1 MINLIAGFFCSFF
14 LHAFLFSFFFN
25 INFNDY
31 SEEKIIQLPVSLIF
45 EEKIEPK
52 PKKSSSKNVK
62 TTSSSLSEDAKSKND
77 FESDVNSFFSNLEKD
92 RDRVE
97 QISTQSEV
105 LKIAA
110 KIRAEYEFLWQK
122 PKNLPEDLFVKVL
135 ISIAPS
141 GEVVNYE
148 ILNKSGN
155 EVFDRSIRIA
165 LDRISSFDFIKN
177 ISRKMNQKITI
188 IGKINKRFK
197 KELFLENLK
206 VFINIILFEP

>member
-31 SEEKIIQLPVSLIF
+31 SEEKIIQLPVNLIF

-52 PKKSSSKNVK
+52 PKKSTSKNVK
-62 TTSSSLSEDAKSKND
+62 PTSSSFSEDAKSKNE

-97 QISTQSEV
+97 QIFTQSEV

-177 ISRKMNQKITI
+177 ISRNDFEKNF
-188 IGKINKRFK
+188 REF
-197 KELFLENLK
+197 NLQ
-206 VFINIILFEP
+206 FSSN

>member
-31 SEEKIIQLPVSLIF
+31 SEEKIIQLPVNLIY

-52 PKKSSSKNVK
+52 PKKFSSKNVK
-62 TTSSSLSEDAKSKND
+62 TTSSSFSEDAKSKNE

-148 ILNKSGN
+148 IQNKSGN

-165 LDRISSFDFIKN
+165 LDRISSFDFMKN
-177 ISRKMNQKITI
+177 ISRNDFEKNF
-188 IGKINKRFK
+188 REF
-197 KELFLENLK
+197 NLQ
-206 VFINIILFEP
+206 FSSN

>member
-1 MINLIAGFFCSFF
+1 MINLIAGVFCSFF

-31 SEEKIIQLPVSLIF
+31 SEEKIIQLPVNLIF
-45 EEKIEPK
+45 ENKIEPK
-52 PKKSSSKNVK
+52 SKKSSSKNIK
-62 TTSSSLSEDAKSKND
+62 TPSSSFSEEAKSKND

-177 ISRKMNQKITI
+177 ISRNDFEKNF
-188 IGKINKRFK
+188 REF
-197 KELFLENLK
+197 NLQ
-206 VFINIILFEP
+206 FSSN

>member
-31 SEEKIIQLPVSLIF
+31 SEEKIIQLPINLIF

-52 PKKSSSKNVK
+52 PKKSTSKIVK
-62 TTSSSLSEDAKSKND
+62 TTSSSFSEDANSKND

-122 PKNLPEDLFVKVL
+122 PKNLPEDLFVVVL
-135 ISIAPS
+135 ISIVPS

-177 ISRKMNQKITI
+177 ISRNDFEKNF
-188 IGKINKRFK
+188 REF
-197 KELFLENLK
+197 NLQ
-206 VFINIILFEP
+206 FSSN

>member
-31 SEEKIIQLPVSLIF
+31 SEEKIIQLPVNLIF
-45 EEKIEPK
+45 ENKIEPK
-52 PKKSSSKNVK
+52 SKKSSSKNIK
-62 TTSSSLSEDAKSKND
+62 TSSSSFPEDAKSKND
-77 FESDVNSFFSNLEKD
+77 FESEVNSFFSNLEKD

-148 ILNKSGN
+148 ILNKSSN

-177 ISRKMNQKITI
+177 ISRNDFEQ
-188 IGKINKRFK
+188 NFREF
-197 KELFLENLK
+197 NLQ
-206 VFINIILFEP
+206 FSSN

>member
-25 INFNDY
+25 ISFNDY
-31 SEEKIIQLPVSLIF
+31 SDEKIIQLPVNLIF
-45 EEKIEPK
+45 EEKIKPK
-52 PKKSSSKNVK
+52 PKKISSKNDKK
-62 TTSSSLSEDAKSKND
+62 TTSSFLDETNSKNE
-77 FESDVNSFFSNLEKD
+77 FKSDVNSFFSNLEKD

-97 QISTQSEV
+97 QIYTQSEV

-177 ISRKMNQKITI
+177 ISRNDFEKNF
-188 IGKINKRFK
+188 REF
-197 KELFLENLK
+197 NLQ
-206 VFINIILFEP
+206 FSSN

>member
-1 MINLIAGFFCSFF
+1 MINLIAGFFSSFF

-62 TTSSSLSEDAKSKND
+62 TTSSALSEDAKSKND

-177 ISRKMNQKITI
+177 ISRNDFEKNF
-188 IGKINKRFK
+188 REF
-197 KELFLENLK
+197 NLQ
-206 VFINIILFEP
+206 FSSN

>member
-77 FESDVNSFFSNLEKD
+77 FESDVNSFFSNLERD
-92 RDRVE
+92 RERVE

-105 LKIAA
+105 LK
-110 KIRAEYEFLWQK
+110 LS
-122 PKNLPEDLFVKVL
+122 L
-135 ISIAPS
+135 IHI
-141 GEVVNYE
+141 
-148 ILNKSGN
+148 
-155 EVFDRSIRIA
+155 
-165 LDRISSFDFIKN
+165 
-177 ISRKMNQKITI
+177 
-188 IGKINKRFK
+188 
-197 KELFLENLK
+197 
-206 VFINIILFEP
+206 

>member
-31 SEEKIIQLPVSLIF
+31 SEEKIIQLPVNLIF

-52 PKKSSSKNVK
+52 PKKSTSKNVK
-62 TTSSSLSEDAKSKND
+62 TTSSSFSEETKLKND
-77 FESDVNSFFSNLEKD
+77 FESDVNSFYSNLEKD
-92 RDRVE
+92 RDRLE

-177 ISRKMNQKITI
+177 ISRNDFEKNF
-188 IGKINKRFK
+188 REF
-197 KELFLENLK
+197 NLQ
-206 VFINIILFEP
+206 FSSN

>member
-14 LHAFLFSFFFN
+14 LHAFLFSFLFN
-25 INFNDY
+25 ISFNDY
-31 SEEKIIQLPVSLIF
+31 SEEKIIQLPVNLIF
-45 EEKIEPK
+45 EEKIKPK
-52 PKKSSSKNVK
+52 PKKTSSKNDKK
-62 TTSSSLSEDAKSKND
+62 TTSSFLDETNSKNE
-77 FESDVNSFFSNLEKD
+77 FQSDVNSFFSNLEKD

-141 GEVVNYE
+141 GEVINYE

-177 ISRKMNQKITI
+177 ISRNDFEKNF
-188 IGKINKRFK
+188 REF
-197 KELFLENLK
+197 NLQ
-206 VFINIILFEP
+206 FSSN

>member
-31 SEEKIIQLPVSLIF
+31 SEEKIVQLPVNLIF
-45 EEKIEPK
+45 EEKIEPA

-77 FESDVNSFFSNLEKD
+77 FESDVNSFFSNLERD

-148 ILNKSGN
+148 IQNKSGN

-177 ISRKMNQKITI
+177 ISRNDFEKNF
-188 IGKINKRFK
+188 REF
-197 KELFLENLK
+197 NLQ
-206 VFINIILFEP
+206 FSSN

>member
-31 SEEKIIQLPVSLIF
+31 SEEKIVQLPVNLIF
-45 EEKIEPK
+45 EEKIEPV

-92 RDRVE
+92 RDRLE

-177 ISRKMNQKITI
+177 ISRNDFEKNF
-188 IGKINKRFK
+188 REF
-197 KELFLENLK
+197 NLQ
-206 VFINIILFEP
+206 FSSN

>member
-31 SEEKIIQLPVSLIF
+31 SEEKIIQLPVNLIF

-52 PKKSSSKNVK
+52 PKKASSKNVK
-62 TTSSSLSEDAKSKND
+62 TTPSSFSEDAKSKNE

-148 ILNKSGN
+148 ILNKSSN

-177 ISRKMNQKITI
+177 ISRNDFEKNF
-188 IGKINKRFK
+188 REF
-197 KELFLENLK
+197 NLK
-206 VFINIILFEP
+206 FSSN

>member
-1 MINLIAGFFCSFF
+1 MINLIAGVFCSFF

-31 SEEKIIQLPVSLIF
+31 SEEKIIQLPVNLIF
-45 EEKIEPK
+45 EVKIEPK
-52 PKKSSSKNVK
+52 TKKSSSKNVK
-62 TTSSSLSEDAKSKND
+62 TTSSFFSKDAKPKND

-177 ISRKMNQKITI
+177 ISRND
-188 IGKINKRFK
+188 F
-197 KELFLENLK
+197 ENNFREFNLQ
-206 VFINIILFEP
+206 FSSN

>member
-45 EEKIEPK
+45 EKEIEPK
-52 PKKSSSKNVK
+52 SKKSSSKNVK

-77 FESDVNSFFSNLEKD
+77 FESDVNSFFSNLERD

-141 GEVVNYE
+141 GEVVKYE

-177 ISRKMNQKITI
+177 ISRNDFEKNF
-188 IGKINKRFK
+188 REF
-197 KELFLENLK
+197 NLQ
-206 VFINIILFEP
+206 FSSN

>member
-25 INFNDY
+25 ISFNDY
-31 SEEKIIQLPVSLIF
+31 SEEKIIQLPVNLIF
-45 EEKIEPK
+45 EEKIK
-52 PKKSSSKNVK
+52 PKAKKTSPKSDKK
-62 TTSSSLSEDAKSKND
+62 TTSSFLDETNSKNE
-77 FESDVNSFFSNLEKD
+77 FQSDVNSFFSNLEKD

-141 GEVVNYE
+141 GEVINYE

-177 ISRKMNQKITI
+177 ISRNDFEKNF
-188 IGKINKRFK
+188 REF
-197 KELFLENLK
+197 NLQ
-206 VFINIILFEP
+206 FSSN

>member
-1 MINLIAGFFCSFF
+1 MINLIAGFFCSLF

-31 SEEKIIQLPVSLIF
+31 SEEKIIQLPVNLIF
-45 EEKIEPK
+45 EDKIKPK
-52 PKKSSSKNVK
+52 PKKTSSKSDKK
-62 TTSSSLSEDAKSKND
+62 TTSSFLDETNSKNE
-77 FESDVNSFFSNLEKD
+77 FQSDVNSFFSHLEKD

-110 KIRAEYEFLWQK
+110 KIRSEYEFLWQK

-177 ISRKMNQKITI
+177 ISRNDFEKNF
-188 IGKINKRFK
+188 REF
-197 KELFLENLK
+197 NLQ
-206 VFINIILFEP
+206 FSSN

>member
-31 SEEKIIQLPVSLIF
+31 SEEKIIQLPVNLIY

-52 PKKSSSKNVK
+52 PKKASSKNVK
-62 TTSSSLSEDAKSKND
+62 TTSSSFSEDARSKNE

-148 ILNKSGN
+148 ILNKSSN

-177 ISRKMNQKITI
+177 ISRDDFEKNFRQ
-188 IGKINKRFK
+188 F
-197 KELFLENLK
+197 NLQ
-206 VFINIILFEP
+206 FSSN

>member
-25 INFNDY
+25 INFTDY
-31 SEEKIIQLPVSLIF
+31 SEEKIIQLPVNLFF

-52 PKKSSSKNVK
+52 SKKSPSKNVK
-62 TTSSSLSEDAKSKND
+62 TTSSFFSEDDKSKND

-148 ILNKSGN
+148 IQNKSGN

-165 LDRISSFDFIKN
+165 LDRISSFDFMKN
-177 ISRKMNQKITI
+177 ISRNDFEKNF
-188 IGKINKRFK
+188 REF
-197 KELFLENLK
+197 NLQ
-206 VFINIILFEP
+206 FSSN

>member
-25 INFNDY
+25 ISFNDY
-31 SEEKIIQLPVSLIF
+31 SEEKIIQLPVNLIF
-45 EEKIEPK
+45 EEKIKPK
-52 PKKSSSKNVK
+52 PKKTSSKNDIK
-62 TTSSSLSEDAKSKND
+62 TTSSFLDETNSKNE
-77 FESDVNSFFSNLEKD
+77 FQSDVNSFFSNLEKD

-177 ISRKMNQKITI
+177 ISRNDFEKNF
-188 IGKINKRFK
+188 REF
-197 KELFLENLK
+197 NLQ
-206 VFINIILFEP
+206 FSSN

>member
-25 INFNDY
+25 ITFNDY
-31 SEEKIIQLPVSLIF
+31 SEEKIIQLPVNLIF
-45 EEKIEPK
+45 EEKIKPK
-52 PKKSSSKNVK
+52 PKKTSSKNDKK
-62 TTSSSLSEDAKSKND
+62 TTSSFLDETNSKNE
-77 FESDVNSFFSNLEKD
+77 FKSDVNSFFSNLEKD

-97 QISTQSEV
+97 QIYTQSEV

-177 ISRKMNQKITI
+177 ISRNDFEKNF
-188 IGKINKRFK
+188 REF
-197 KELFLENLK
+197 NLQ
-206 VFINIILFEP
+206 FSSN

>member
-31 SEEKIIQLPVSLIF
+31 SEAKIIQLPVNLIF
-45 EEKIEPK
+45 EKKIEPK
-52 PKKSSSKNVK
+52 SKKSSSKNIK
-62 TTSSSLSEDAKSKND
+62 TSSSSFSEDAISKND

-122 PKNLPEDLFVKVL
+122 PKNLPEDLLVKVL

-177 ISRKMNQKITI
+177 ISRNDFEKNF
-188 IGKINKRFK
+188 REF
-197 KELFLENLK
+197 NLK
-206 VFINIILFEP
+206 FSSN

>member
-62 TTSSSLSEDAKSKND
+62 TSSPSFSEDAKSKND

-165 LDRISSFDFIKN
+165 LERISSFDFIKN
-177 ISRKMNQKITI
+177 ISRSDFEKNF
-188 IGKINKRFK
+188 REF
-197 KELFLENLK
+197 NLQ
-206 VFINIILFEP
+206 FSSN

>member
-14 LHAFLFSFFFN
+14 LHAFLFSFLFN
-25 INFNDY
+25 ISFNDY
-31 SEEKIIQLPVSLIF
+31 SEEKIIQLPVNLIF
-45 EEKIEPK
+45 EDKIKPK
-52 PKKSSSKNVK
+52 PKKTSSKNDKK
-62 TTSSSLSEDAKSKND
+62 TTSSFLDETNSKNE
-77 FESDVNSFFSNLEKD
+77 FQSDVNSFFSNLEKD

-141 GEVVNYE
+141 GEVINYE

-177 ISRKMNQKITI
+177 ISRNDFEKNF
-188 IGKINKRFK
+188 REF
-197 KELFLENLK
+197 NLQ
-206 VFINIILFEP
+206 FSSN

>member
-52 PKKSSSKNVK
+52 PNKSSSKNVK

-148 ILNKSGN
+148 IQNKSGN

-177 ISRKMNQKITI
+177 ISRNDFEKNF
-188 IGKINKRFK
+188 REF
-197 KELFLENLK
+197 NLQ
-206 VFINIILFEP
+206 FSSN

>member
-31 SEEKIIQLPVSLIF
+31 SEEKIVQLPVNLIF
-45 EEKIEPK
+45 EEKIEPV

-62 TTSSSLSEDAKSKND
+62 TTSSSLSEDAKSKNN
-77 FESDVNSFFSNLEKD
+77 FESDVNSFFSNLERD

-177 ISRKMNQKITI
+177 ISRNDFEKNF
-188 IGKINKRFK
+188 REF
-197 KELFLENLK
+197 NLQ
-206 VFINIILFEP
+206 FSSN

>member
-31 SEEKIIQLPVSLIF
+31 SEEKIIQLPVNLIF
-45 EEKIEPK
+45 EVKIEPK
-52 PKKSSSKNVK
+52 TKKSSSKNVK
-62 TTSSSLSEDAKSKND
+62 TTPSSFSKDAKSKND

-122 PKNLPEDLFVKVL
+122 PKNLPEDLFVVVL
-135 ISIAPS
+135 ISIVPS

-177 ISRKMNQKITI
+177 ISRNDFEKNF
-188 IGKINKRFK
+188 REF
-197 KELFLENLK
+197 NLQ
-206 VFINIILFEP
+206 FSSN

>member
-52 PKKSSSKNVK
+52 PNKSSSKNVK

-97 QISTQSEV
+97 QISNQSEV

-110 KIRAEYEFLWQK
+110 KIRAEYEYLWQK

-135 ISIAPS
+135 MSIAPS

-177 ISRKMNQKITI
+177 ISRNDFEKNF
-188 IGKINKRFK
+188 REF
-197 KELFLENLK
+197 NLQ
-206 VFINIILFEP
+206 FSSN

>member
-25 INFNDY
+25 ISFNDY
-31 SEEKIIQLPVSLIF
+31 SEEKIIQLPVNLIF
-45 EEKIEPK
+45 EDKIKPK
-52 PKKSSSKNVK
+52 PKKTSSKIDKK
-62 TTSSSLSEDAKSKND
+62 TTSSFLDETNSKNE
-77 FESDVNSFFSNLEKD
+77 FQSDVNSFFSNLEKD

-177 ISRKMNQKITI
+177 ISRNDFEKNF
-188 IGKINKRFK
+188 REF
-197 KELFLENLK
+197 NLQ
-206 VFINIILFEP
+206 FSSN

>member
-25 INFNDY
+25 ISFNDY
-31 SEEKIIQLPVSLIF
+31 SEEKIIQLPVNLIF
-45 EEKIEPK
+45 EDKIKPK
-52 PKKSSSKNVK
+52 PKKTSSKIDKK
-62 TTSSSLSEDAKSKND
+62 TTSSFLDETNSKNE
-77 FESDVNSFFSNLEKD
+77 FQSDVNSFFSNLEKD

-122 PKNLPEDLFVKVL
+122 PKNLSEDLFVKVL

-148 ILNKSGN
+148 ILNESGN

-177 ISRKMNQKITI
+177 ISRNDFEKNF
-188 IGKINKRFK
+188 REF
-197 KELFLENLK
+197 NLQ
-206 VFINIILFEP
+206 FSSN

>member
-52 PKKSSSKNVK
+52 PNKSSSKNVK

-77 FESDVNSFFSNLEKD
+77 FESNVNSFFSNLERD

-141 GEVVNYE
+141 GEVVNHE

-177 ISRKMNQKITI
+177 ISRNDFEKNF
-188 IGKINKRFK
+188 REF
-197 KELFLENLK
+197 NLQ
-206 VFINIILFEP
+206 FSSN

>member
-31 SEEKIIQLPVSLIF
+31 SEEKIIQLPVNLIF

-52 PKKSSSKNVK
+52 PKKSSSKNIK
-62 TTSSSLSEDAKSKND
+62 TTSPSFSEDAKSKND

-97 QISTQSEV
+97 QISIQSEV

-122 PKNLPEDLFVKVL
+122 PKNLPEGLFVKVL

-177 ISRKMNQKITI
+177 ISRNDFEKNF
-188 IGKINKRFK
+188 REF
-197 KELFLENLK
+197 NLQ
-206 VFINIILFEP
+206 FSSN

>member
-31 SEEKIIQLPVSLIF
+31 SEEKIIQLPVNLIF
-45 EEKIEPK
+45 EDKIKPK
-52 PKKSSSKNVK
+52 PKKTSSKIDKK
-62 TTSSSLSEDAKSKND
+62 TTSSFLDETNSKNE
-77 FESDVNSFFSNLEKD
+77 FQSDVNSFFSNLEKD

-105 LKIAA
+105 LKIAT

-122 PKNLPEDLFVKVL
+122 PKNLSEDLFVKVL

-165 LDRISSFDFIKN
+165 LERVGSFDFIKN
-177 ISRKMNQKITI
+177 ISRNDFEKNF
-188 IGKINKRFK
+188 REF
-197 KELFLENLK
+197 NLQ
-206 VFINIILFEP
+206 FSSN

>member
-31 SEEKIIQLPVSLIF
+31 SEEKIIKLPVNLIF
-45 EEKIEPK
+45 EVKIEPK
-52 PKKSSSKNVK
+52 TKKSSSKNVK
-62 TTSSSLSEDAKSKND
+62 TTPSSFSKDAKSKND

-141 GEVVNYE
+141 GEVVKYE

-177 ISRKMNQKITI
+177 ISRNDFEKNF
-188 IGKINKRFK
+188 REF
-197 KELFLENLK
+197 NLQ
-206 VFINIILFEP
+206 FSSN

>member
-52 PKKSSSKNVK
+52 PNKSSSKNVK

-77 FESDVNSFFSNLEKD
+77 FESDVNSFFSNLERD
-92 RDRVE
+92 RERVE

-177 ISRKMNQKITI
+177 ISRNDFEKNF
-188 IGKINKRFK
+188 REF
-197 KELFLENLK
+197 NLQ
-206 VFINIILFEP
+206 FSSN

>member
-52 PKKSSSKNVK
+52 PNKSSSKNVK

-77 FESDVNSFFSNLEKD
+77 FESNVNSFFSNLEKD

-148 ILNKSGN
+148 IQNKSGN

-177 ISRKMNQKITI
+177 ISRNDFEKNF
-188 IGKINKRFK
+188 REF
-197 KELFLENLK
+197 NLQ
-206 VFINIILFEP
+206 FSSN

>member
-45 EEKIEPK
+45 EEEIEPK
-52 PKKSSSKNVK
+52 SKKSSSKNVK

-77 FESDVNSFFSNLEKD
+77 FESDVNSFFSNLERD

-177 ISRKMNQKITI
+177 ISRNDFEKNF
-188 IGKINKRFK
+188 REF
-197 KELFLENLK
+197 NLQ
-206 VFINIILFEP
+206 FSSN

>member
-31 SEEKIIQLPVSLIF
+31 SEEKIVQLPVNLIF

-52 PKKSSSKNVK
+52 PNKSSSKNVK

-77 FESDVNSFFSNLEKD
+77 FESDVNSFFSNLERD

-148 ILNKSGN
+148 IQNKSGN

-177 ISRKMNQKITI
+177 ISRNDFEKNF
-188 IGKINKRFK
+188 REF
-197 KELFLENLK
+197 NLQ
-206 VFINIILFEP
+206 FSSN

>member
-62 TTSSSLSEDAKSKND
+62 TTSSSFSEDAKSKND

-97 QISTQSEV
+97 QIYSQSEV

-177 ISRKMNQKITI
+177 ISSNDFEKNFRE
-188 IGKINKRFK
+188 F
-197 KELFLENLK
+197 NLQ
-206 VFINIILFEP
+206 FSSN